1 MQPRIYQVREVHRYL
16 KGKLEGDDFLQNLGV
31 QGEISNFKH
40 HSSGHMYFTLKDEE
54 STLRCVMFRSQNRRL
69 NFAPRDGLQV
79 IALGSI
85 GVYIRDGVY
94 QFYVEAMEPAGLGSL
109 HLAFEELKRKLAGEG
124 LFSPERKRSLP
135 LLPRRV
141 GVITSPTGAAI
152 RDIITVSRRRFAN
165 VDLIVAPVLVQGDR
179 AAPQM
184 VAALEALARVPGID
198 VIIIGRGGGSWEE
211 LWPFN
216 DEGLARAIAACPV
229 PVISAV
235 GHETDFTIVDFVA
248 DVRAATPS
256 AAAELAVPDKEELR
270 LRLQNLAA
278 RSQQGIRTILEQRRQ
293 ALSTLARRRPFTA
306 PEAFFN
312 DKRLLLDGYAR
323 DLERSIT
330 QNLGQWRSKLSL
342 QAGRLDTLSPLA
354 VLQRGYSIV
363 FAEDG
368 RIVKGAGEVSRGERI
383 RVKLARGQLG
393 CLIEDVEEG
402 ETGEGR

>member
-1 MQPRIYQVREVHRYL
+1 MQPRIYQVREVNRYL

-54 STLRCVMFRSQNRRL
+54 LTLRCVMFRSQNRRL

>member
-1 MQPRIYQVREVHRYL
+1 MQPRIYQVREVNRYL

-342 QAGRLDTLSPLA
+342 QAGRLDNLSPLA

>member
-1 MQPRIYQVREVHRYL
+1 MQPRIYQVREVNRYL

-216 DEGLARAIAACPV
+216 DEGLARAIATCPV

>member
-1 MQPRIYQVREVHRYL
+1 MQPRIYQVREVNRYL

-293 ALSTLARRRPFTA
+293 ALSTLASAALYCP
-306 PEAFFN
+306 
-312 DKRLLLDGYAR
+312 
-323 DLERSIT
+323 
-330 QNLGQWRSKLSL
+330 
-342 QAGRLDTLSPLA
+342 
-354 VLQRGYSIV
+354 
-363 FAEDG
+363 
-368 RIVKGAGEVSRGERI
+368 
-383 RVKLARGQLG
+383 
-393 CLIEDVEEG
+393 
-402 ETGEGR
+402 

>member
-1 MQPRIYQVREVHRYL
+1 
-16 KGKLEGDDFLQNLGV
+16 
-31 QGEISNFKH
+31 